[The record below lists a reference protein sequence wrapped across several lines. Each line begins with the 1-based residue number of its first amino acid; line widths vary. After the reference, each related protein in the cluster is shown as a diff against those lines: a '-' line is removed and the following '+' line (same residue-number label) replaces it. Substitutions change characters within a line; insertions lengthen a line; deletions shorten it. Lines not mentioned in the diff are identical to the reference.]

1 MRSALEKQSPEFF
14 FGALS
19 FSDIFCLY
27 FFFLL
32 IPTFFLAQFKSLFAG
47 GKYFDNIISPGIPNI
62 HPWNMGIS
70 PPMSP
75 TKTRKI
81 PSDIM
86 NICLTIWM
94 NVMRQVS
101 YGFS

>member
-70 PPMSP
+70 PPISQM
-75 TKTRKI
+75 TTRI
-81 PSDIM
+81 TPSDILKM
-86 NICLTIWM
+86 CLIIKTG
-94 NVMRQVS
+94 VKKQTL
-101 YGFS
+101 

>member
-1 MRSALEKQSPEFF
+1 
-14 FGALS
+14 
-19 FSDIFCLY
+19 
-27 FFFLL
+27 
-32 IPTFFLAQFKSLFAG
+32 
-47 GKYFDNIISPGIPNI
+47 
-62 HPWNMGIS
+62 
-70 PPMSP
+70 MSP